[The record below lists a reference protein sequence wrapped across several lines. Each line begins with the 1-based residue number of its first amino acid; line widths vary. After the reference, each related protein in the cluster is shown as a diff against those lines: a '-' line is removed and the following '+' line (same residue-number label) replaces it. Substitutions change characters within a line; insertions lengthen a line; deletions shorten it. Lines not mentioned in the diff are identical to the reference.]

1 MIFPW
6 FFPGFSPWHP
16 WHPWHHM
23 ASIGDPGIS
32 WPDLGERR
40 GGRSPAAV
48 GRRSG
53 LRAEFAAGTA
63 MPGRG
68 GQGLRREKGLEHL
81 ETWGTLGG
89 KRVA

>member
-1 MIFPW
+1 MSHGIH
-6 FFPGFSPWHP
+6 GIHGI
-16 WHPWHHM
+16 H
-23 ASIGDPGIS
+23 GTRGIS

-40 GGRSPAAV
+40 GARSAAAV
-48 GRRSG
+48 GRRPG

-81 ETWGTLGG
+81 ETNI
-89 KRVA
+89 AMEN